1 MTITRAM
8 KHGIV
13 AKTVLTTPGIVTQIA
28 TQLLCLNDTQE
39 NRAYGNE
46 GVVNLYFSMNNDQ
59 LRYELVPFMEDIR
72 LTVIKNRLIKNTH
85 QYIEDVS
92 NAKNSI
98 KKAELVLRLF
108 KYLCD
113 CGDDKY
119 LLGKTFAYTIGN
131 QLDIII
137 NQAYD
142 NPKISHIVHKLKGYK
157 QDLYHFTSWGED
169 KQNDN

>member
-28 TQLLCLNDTQE
+28 TQLLSVNNTPED
-39 NRAYGNE
+39 RADGIE
-46 GVVNLYFSMNNDQ
+46 GIINLYLSMNNEQ
-59 LRYELVPFMEDIR
+59 LRYELEPFMKDIR
-72 LTVIKNRLIKNTH
+72 QIITRNRLIQKTT

-92 NAKNSI
+92 NAKNSV
-98 KKAELVLRLF
+98 KKAKLVLRLF
-108 KYLCD
+108 KNLCN

-119 LLGKTFAYTIGN
+119 LLGKTFAYLIGN

-142 NPKISHIVHKLKGYK
+142 NPKISHIVPKLKRYK
-157 QDLYHFTSWGED
+157 KDLYPFTSWGED
-169 KQNDN
+169 ERNGD